1 MKQLVNR
8 VGVFL
13 FSALLIMLTTTV
25 IAQPNVSFSTTPTCV
40 GEVVSFSNT
49 SSANGSPLAS
59 YSWDFGDGEGS
70 SVRNPVHTFTTP
82 GTKNV
87 TLTVIDDNGDRA
99 EVTNSVTIYP
109 KASTAFNITTTD
121 RCVGVTQSFSNT
133 SSISSGTYSSS
144 WTFGDGGSS
153 TANNP
158 SYTYS
163 TPGTYTVT
171 LTTSSNNSCTETA
184 SRQITIYPEPT
195 ADFTFSGDVCL
206 GEAISFTNNSAI
218 ESGNLTYSWDFDDL
232 STSTEINPQHTFSTV
247 GAYDVALTVTSE
259 DGSCEDVVTKTVNVY
274 AKPSVNFTFSDICLD
289 GTATFTNTSSITA
302 GTMTYDW
309 SFGDGNTSTAT
320 SPTHSFSNPGS
331 YTVQLTATSNNGC
344 IEVISKEINVYPLP
358 ESTFESVAEVCLGDA
373 VSFTS
378 NATVTSGSLS
388 HAWNFGDG
396 NNSTAT
402 NPSHTFLSAGLY
414 TVQLT
419 VQSDFNCTD
428 SYSKQIRVF
437 PVSAGGSVSG
447 ATTRCA
453 DDNAAYTLTLS
464 GHTGDVIRWE
474 RSLTGTDQW
483 ISIDETSTTL
493 TYSDLQ
499 ETTWFRAVVKSGVC
513 DEEPSASSR
522 IQIDE
527 LSEGGEITGSAEVC
541 SGTNSTE
548 LEVTGY
554 TGTILDWEQS
564 SSASGP
570 WTSVGVTNTT
580 YTATNLTAT
589 TYYRAEVQNGVCGSD
604 YSSIATVTVI
614 PETVGGSV
622 SGATTRCADDNAA
635 YTLTLSGHTG
645 DVIRWERSLTG
656 TDQWISIDETSTTLT
671 YSDLQETTWFRAVVK
686 SGVCDEEASA
696 SSRIQIDELSEGGEI
711 TGSAEVCSGT
721 NSTELE
727 VTGYTGTILDWEQSS
742 SASGPWTSVGVTNTT
757 YTATNLTATT
767 YYRAE
772 VQNGVCGSDYSSI
785 ATVTVI
791 PETVGGSVSG
801 ATTRCADDNA
811 AYTLTLSGHTGDV
824 IRWER
829 SLTGT
834 DQWISIDETS
844 TTLTYS
850 DLQET
855 TWFRAVVKSGVC
867 DEEPSASSRI
877 QIDELSEGGEITG
890 SAEVCRGTNS
900 TELEVTGYTGTILDW
915 EQSSSASGPWT
926 SVGVTNT
933 TYTATNLT
941 ATTYYRAE
949 VQNGVCG
956 SDYSSIA
963 TVTVIPET
971 VGGSVSG
978 ATTRCADDNA
988 AYTLTLSGHTGDVI
1002 RWERSLTGTDQW
1014 ISIDETSTTLTYS
1027 DLQETTWFRAVVK
1040 SGVCDEEA
1048 SASSR
1053 IQIDELSEG
1062 GEITGSAEVCSGTN
1076 STELEVTGYT
1086 GTILD
1091 WEQSSSASG
1100 PWTSVGVTNTT
1111 YTATNLTATTYYR
1124 AEVQNGVCGSDY
1136 SSVATVTVIPE
1147 TDAGILSGNSTQCQG
1162 DNNGQISLTGHVG
1175 NIQRWEYSLTG
1186 EQPWTPINN
1195 TTSTLDYDNL
1205 DQSTWYRVVV
1215 KSGVCDEQIS
1225 NVVEIT
1231 IDTPTEAGSITG
1243 IEEVCSDLNSG
1254 TLTLVDYNG
1263 AIVKWQ
1269 QSVDQST
1276 WTDISNTTAQQSF
1289 NNLTSSRY
1297 YRVQVKNGEC
1307 TLETTQAHLVTV
1319 YSLPNVAFTAAE
1331 VCETA
1336 RTNFVNTSSVT
1347 SGSVDGF
1354 EWNFADGES
1363 STLANPTHIY
1373 DSYGTYAVKLIVES
1387 TKGCIDSLTRDVT
1400 VNPNPAADFSQDNV
1414 CLEEGMDFS
1423 DLSTVAL
1430 GSITTYS
1437 WDMGDGNTQS
1447 DADFSYVY
1455 DDYGSFDV
1463 TLEVETNKGC
1473 TNEVTRQI
1481 EIYPLPNTSFSG
1493 TDVCLGESTSFANN
1507 SSIVDGSI
1515 TYTWDFG
1522 DGNTAIAINPTH
1534 QYDAAGTYNVN
1545 LVATSA
1551 KGCDTDTTVTVQVF
1565 EQPTADFTFEN
1576 ICLNEVAA
1584 FTNTS
1589 TGSELSYT
1597 WAFGDGTSS
1606 TEQSPTHSYEGPGL
1620 YQVELS
1626 IENPNG
1632 CNSFKRQ
1639 VIRVSPMP
1647 VVSFEMRDVCLEE
1660 TVNYSNYSTITSG
1673 SMTYEWSFGDGNAST
1688 VMEPSHSYQNDGT
1701 YLVSL
1706 TASSNY
1712 GCVVEESKN
1721 VTVHPLPEPDF
1732 MAESVC
1738 DGALTYFQDESAIN
1752 TGTISEYLWD
1762 FGDQTNSILANPQ
1775 KQYLNPGTY
1784 EVTLRLT
1791 SDQNCK
1797 ADTAKEV
1804 VVHDFPIANFSV
1816 ENVCFGFAIQPEN
1829 QSEIAS
1835 GTMTYLWDFGD
1846 GNTATSRNPS
1856 HLYQEPGI
1864 YEVTLTA
1871 TSGNNCADVI
1881 TREVEMYPIP
1891 EVSAGQD
1898 TSVSKG
1904 YSVQLQAEGG
1914 VRYSWFPL
1922 DGLNNSNVS
1931 NPIATPLSSTNYEV
1945 TVTNEFGCRNKD
1957 TVFVNVMED
1966 FRLVANNV
1974 FTPDDNGQN
1983 DTWVIQNVE
1992 TFGDVNVRVYDRYGA
2007 LVYQSKAYQNDWSG
2021 TYGNDILPD
2030 GTYFYVITFSE
2041 SDQKYN
2047 GALTIIRNR

>member
-1 MKQLVNR
+1 M
-8 VGVFL
+8 
-13 FSALLIMLTTTV
+13 
-25 IAQPNVSFSTTPTCV
+25 
-40 GEVVSFSNT
+40 
-49 SSANGSPLAS
+49 
-59 YSWDFGDGEGS
+59 W
-70 SVRNPVHTFTTP
+70 
-82 GTKNV
+82 
-87 TLTVIDDNGDRA
+87 
-99 EVTNSVTIYP
+99 
-109 KASTAFNITTTD
+109 
-121 RCVGVTQSFSNT
+121 
-133 SSISSGTYSSS
+133 
-144 WTFGDGGSS
+144 
-153 TANNP
+153 
-158 SYTYS
+158 
-163 TPGTYTVT
+163 
-171 LTTSSNNSCTETA
+171 
-184 SRQITIYPEPT
+184 
-195 ADFTFSGDVCL
+195 
-206 GEAISFTNNSAI
+206 
-218 ESGNLTYSWDFDDL
+218 
-232 STSTEINPQHTFSTV
+232 
-247 GAYDVALTVTSE
+247 
-259 DGSCEDVVTKTVNVY
+259 
-274 AKPSVNFTFSDICLD
+274 
-289 GTATFTNTSSITA
+289 
-302 GTMTYDW
+302 
-309 SFGDGNTSTAT
+309 
-320 SPTHSFSNPGS
+320 
-331 YTVQLTATSNNGC
+331 
-344 IEVISKEINVYPLP
+344 
-358 ESTFESVAEVCLGDA
+358 
-373 VSFTS
+373 
-378 NATVTSGSLS
+378 
-388 HAWNFGDG
+388 
-396 NNSTAT
+396 
-402 NPSHTFLSAGLY
+402 
-414 TVQLT
+414 
-419 VQSDFNCTD
+419 
-428 SYSKQIRVF
+428 
-437 PVSAGGSVSG
+437 
-447 ATTRCA
+447 
-453 DDNAAYTLTLS
+453 
-464 GHTGDVIRWE
+464 
-474 RSLTGTDQW
+474 
-483 ISIDETSTTL
+483 
-493 TYSDLQ
+493 
-499 ETTWFRAVVKSGVC
+499 
-513 DEEPSASSR
+513 
-522 IQIDE
+522 
-527 LSEGGEITGSAEVC
+527 
-541 SGTNSTE
+541 
-548 LEVTGY
+548 
-554 TGTILDWEQS
+554 
-564 SSASGP
+564 
-570 WTSVGVTNTT
+570 
-580 YTATNLTAT
+580 
-589 TYYRAEVQNGVCGSD
+589 
-604 YSSIATVTVI
+604 
-614 PETVGGSV
+614 
-622 SGATTRCADDNAA
+622 
-635 YTLTLSGHTG
+635 
-645 DVIRWERSLTG
+645 
-656 TDQWISIDETSTTLT
+656 
-671 YSDLQETTWFRAVVK
+671 
-686 SGVCDEEASA
+686 
-696 SSRIQIDELSEGGEI
+696 
-711 TGSAEVCSGT
+711 
-721 NSTELE
+721 
-727 VTGYTGTILDWEQSS
+727 
-742 SASGPWTSVGVTNTT
+742 
-757 YTATNLTATT
+757 
-767 YYRAE
+767 
-772 VQNGVCGSDYSSI
+772 
-785 ATVTVI
+785 
-791 PETVGGSVSG
+791 
-801 ATTRCADDNA
+801 
-811 AYTLTLSGHTGDV
+811 
-824 IRWER
+824 
-829 SLTGT
+829 
-834 DQWISIDETS
+834 
-844 TTLTYS
+844 
-850 DLQET
+850 
-855 TWFRAVVKSGVC
+855 
-867 DEEPSASSRI
+867 
-877 QIDELSEGGEITG
+877 
-890 SAEVCRGTNS
+890 
-900 TELEVTGYTGTILDW
+900 
-915 EQSSSASGPWT
+915 
-926 SVGVTNT
+926 
-933 TYTATNLT
+933 
-941 ATTYYRAE
+941 
-949 VQNGVCG
+949 
-956 SDYSSIA
+956 
-963 TVTVIPET
+963 
-971 VGGSVSG
+971 
-978 ATTRCADDNA
+978 
-988 AYTLTLSGHTGDVI
+988 
-1002 RWERSLTGTDQW
+1002 
-1014 ISIDETSTTLTYS
+1014 
-1027 DLQETTWFRAVVK
+1027 
-1040 SGVCDEEA
+1040 
-1048 SASSR
+1048 
-1053 IQIDELSEG
+1053 
-1062 GEITGSAEVCSGTN
+1062 
-1076 STELEVTGYT
+1076 
-1086 GTILD
+1086 
-1091 WEQSSSASG
+1091 
-1100 PWTSVGVTNTT
+1100 
-1111 YTATNLTATTYYR
+1111 
-1124 AEVQNGVCGSDY
+1124 
-1136 SSVATVTVIPE
+1136 
-1147 TDAGILSGNSTQCQG
+1147 
-1162 DNNGQISLTGHVG
+1162 
-1175 NIQRWEYSLTG
+1175 
-1186 EQPWTPINN
+1186 
-1195 TTSTLDYDNL
+1195 
-1205 DQSTWYRVVV
+1205 
-1215 KSGVCDEQIS
+1215 
-1225 NVVEIT
+1225 
-1231 IDTPTEAGSITG
+1231 
-1243 IEEVCSDLNSG
+1243 
-1254 TLTLVDYNG
+1254 
-1263 AIVKWQ
+1263 
-1269 QSVDQST
+1269 
-1276 WTDISNTTAQQSF
+1276 
-1289 NNLTSSRY
+1289 
-1297 YRVQVKNGEC
+1297 
-1307 TLETTQAHLVTV
+1307 
-1319 YSLPNVAFTAAE
+1319 
-1331 VCETA
+1331 
-1336 RTNFVNTSSVT
+1336 
-1347 SGSVDGF
+1347 
-1354 EWNFADGES
+1354 
-1363 STLANPTHIY
+1363 
-1373 DSYGTYAVKLIVES
+1373 
-1387 TKGCIDSLTRDVT
+1387 T